1 MPTPPPLPPLA
12 PPPAPPAPPGSP
24 ARPNRSAAP
33 LAAAGRARDAAVGM
47 ATDLATDVVDGL
59 KKSNRTAR
67 LKATVVGTWVLL
79 TLVTLWVA
87 CPSSGPANSL
97 GATARLQSTS
107 VGQVLSVRNESDGT
121 IWTEVVLVLDD
132 TWRYERRRTIRPGD
146 RVTPRIEDFRS
157 GDLPPGAAYR
167 PQKLTVQCQQGRV
180 SLPLVEKR

>member
-1 MPTPPPLPPLA
+1 MTPPAPRI
-12 PPPAPPAPPGSP
+12 PPPAPPARTS
-24 ARPNRSAAP
+24 RSAAP
-33 LAAAGRARDAAVGM
+33 LAAAGRARDAAVGL
-47 ATDLATDVVDGL
+47 ATDLASDVVDGV

-79 TLVTLWVA
+79 ALVTLWVA

-132 TWRYERRRTIRPGD
+132 TWRYEKRRTIRPGD
-146 RVTPRIEDFRS
+146 TVTPRIEDFRS
-157 GDLPPGAAYR
+157 EDQPPGVTYR
-167 PQKLTVQCQQGRV
+167 PQKLTVQCEQGRV
-180 SLPLVEKR
+180 SLPLLEKR